1 MKKIWRI
8 FSWVILLQ
16 DGSNSASIWV
26 YGAHNR
32 KLDWLAYDFWVSYY
46 AEYNCRVNLPH
57 IPIRIR
63 TEPWLTWRGQRRK
76 KLCLKSLVS
85 VFYWKLQEIVT
96 RTLRK
101 LICQQSCGLPIS
113 STITLWLLFIFPK
126 PHTQWY
132 LQCGYLRN
140 TKQIVFVL
148 FSPVEN
154 LWFNFLSLHCSL
166 ELTSRSSDWTDSPS
180 QTSYDLAWALYWNWI
195 LLEMRDGWGVAV
207 V

>member
-1 MKKIWRI
+1 MEGEYSRQWKKYEEYL
-8 FSWVILLQ
+8 SWVILLQ

-32 KLDWLAYDFWVSYY
+32 KLDWLAYDFCVSFH

-57 IPIRIR
+57 IPLRIR

-85 VFYWKLQEIVT
+85 VFYWKLQEIET

-113 STITLWLLFIFPK
+113 GTITLWLLFIFPK

-148 FSPVEN
+148 LSASRKFMIQFLVPSLFLGTDHSFVRLNGLAISN
-154 LWFNFLSLHCSL
+154 LL
-166 ELTSRSSDWTDSPS
+166 RSC
-180 QTSYDLAWALYWNWI
+180 
-195 LLEMRDGWGVAV
+195 
-207 V
+207 